1 MRAMMKN
8 ILTSTIHAI
17 VDAVP
22 MVLHV
27 PVDLLMPHSAA
38 KNSDWDIVPLFRWA
52 CIFHM
57 DVPEPITLLSYCC
70 IGVVDDEARETC
82 RREKELC

>member
-27 PVDLLMPHSAA
+27 PVDRLMPHSAA
-38 KNSDWDIVPLFRWA
+38 KNSDWDIVPLLRWA

-57 DVPEPITLLSYCC
+57 DVPEPITLLLLFF
-70 IGVVDDEARETC
+70 IVVYDEARETC